1 MHDSGERRA
10 MAVDPTTGGA
20 VVRVQPLTSLFV
32 VGALLVLALYFFPA
46 VSTVI
51 LGGLAAAIVACTL
64 NPLVRFIPGPRGSG
78 AAILGL
84 SFIAAVGALGFAL
97 YLPLAKPIGRELA
110 RWPEHKVKVDQVLA
124 HWSDVAGLTDR
135 VSVDAMVAYA
145 AGFFASESGRGVLSR
160 SADVALGVLI
170 WLAFI
175 FIGSIFMLAD
185 PQDALLGPAIRLVS
199 PGYRGRVQAM
209 LDALGPRLRR
219 WVLGTLMSMTIVF
232 TASFAGY
239 SAAGLELA
247 LPVAMIAGLAEIVPT
262 VGPAAAAVVA
272 VLFASTQS
280 AGVVAGVLIVYLI
293 IQSIEAY
300 LILPM
305 IMRGAVKIHPAVTL
319 FSVVLWGK
327 LFGVPGMMLAIP
339 INLTIAA
346 ALEFLYVRPRDERV
360 MERVREVGT

>member
-1 MHDSGERRA
+1 MQQ
-10 MAVDPTTGGA
+10 PTTHPA
-20 VVRVQPLTSLFV
+20 IPPTEPTPNFVWVKPLTSLFI
-32 VGALLVLALYFFPA
+32 VGALLGVSLYFFSA

-51 LGGLAAAIVACTL
+51 LGALAAAIVASTL

-84 SFIAAVGALGFAL
+84 SFMAVVGLLIFAL
-97 YLPLAKPIGRELA
+97 YVPLSAPIEKQLKL
-110 RWPEHKVKVDQVLA
+110 WPENKVKVDHLLA
-124 HWSDVAGLTDR
+124 HWSDAIKLEDPI
-135 VSVDAMVAYA
+135 SVDSMVAYTG
-145 AGFFASESGRGVLSR
+145 GFFASESGRGVLSHG
-160 SADVALGVLI
+160 ADAAFSVLI

-185 PQDALLGPAIRLVS
+185 PEDALLGPALRLVAPS
-199 PGYRGRVQAM
+199 RRPRVQAM

-219 WVLGTLMSMTIVF
+219 WVLGTMMSMMIVF
-232 TASFAGY
+232 SASFLGY
-239 SAAGLELA
+239 WFVGLELA

-280 AGVVAGVLIVYLI
+280 GGTVVGVLIVYII

-339 INLTIAA
+339 INLTIAS
-346 ALEFLYVRPRDERV
+346 ALEFLYVQPRDQRV
-360 MERVREVGT
+360 MAEIGTLR

>member
-1 MHDSGERRA
+1 MSAMHQ
-10 MAVDPTTGGA
+10 PTTSSQPLA
-20 VVRVQPLTSLFV
+20 QASTPPARVRVQPLTSLFIV
-32 VGALLVLALYFFPA
+32 TVTLVLSLYFFPA

-64 NPLVRFIPGPRGSG
+64 SPVMRFIPGPRGSG
-78 AAILGL
+78 AAIVGL
-84 SFIAAVGALGFAL
+84 SFMSVVVLLAVAL
-97 YLPLAKPIGRELA
+97 YVPLSKPIGKQLKL
-110 RWPEHKVKVDQVLA
+110 WPENKIKVDAVLN
-124 HWSDVAGLTDR
+124 HWSEAIGVTDR
-135 VSVDAMVAYA
+135 VSVDSLAAYA
-145 AGFFASESGRGVLSR
+145 GGFFASESGRGVLSR
-160 SADVALGVLI
+160 GADVVFGMLI

-185 PQDALLGPAIRLVS
+185 PQEALLAPAIRVVA
-199 PGYRGRVQAM
+199 PAYRPRVQAM
-209 LDALGPRLRR
+209 LGTLGPRLRR
-219 WVLGTLMSMTIVF
+219 WVLGTMMSMTIVF
-232 TASFAGY
+232 TASLVGY
-239 SAAGLELA
+239 WSVGLELA

-280 AGVVAGVLIVYLI
+280 GGVVIGVLLVYVI

-327 LFGVPGMMLAIP
+327 LFGVPGLMLAIP

-346 ALEFLYVRPRDERV
+346 AVEFLYVRPRDESLV
-360 MERVREVGT
+360 MAG